1 MAPDA
6 AESRPLPRGP
16 HNLSRQEVEQSQRD
30 RILWSMAEVSAE
42 QGYANVSV
50 ADVIRRAGV
59 SRATFYQLF
68 RDKEECFSAA
78 YEALADL
85 ITSTLAAEFVK
96 LSADESKNPPTAQR
110 AVDILDRLLGL
121 LFRFI
126 TDAPSLART
135 FFVEV
140 TAVSPQAVQRR
151 KVAIDHFVDLITDVV
166 RRESGS
172 VLPPE
177 QQRVMIELLVGGTS
191 WMITDCI
198 VAGDLD
204 GLRALREPIVRMAE
218 QMIAPTSRPGDL
230 SGN

>member
-1 MAPDA
+1 MAADA
-6 AESRPLPRGP
+6 AESPRPLPRGP
-16 HNLSRQEVEQSQRD
+16 HNLSRQEVEKSQRD
-30 RILWSMAEVSAE
+30 RILWAMAEVSAE
-42 QGYANVSV
+42 QGYAHVAV

-59 SRATFYQLF
+59 SRATFYRLF

-78 YEALADL
+78 IEALAEL
-85 ITSTLAAEFVK
+85 ITSTLAAEFLK

-110 AVDILDRLLGL
+110 AIDILDHLLGL
-121 LFRFI
+121 LFTLI
-126 TDAPSLART
+126 ADAPAMART

-172 VLPPE
+172 VLPQE

-191 WMITDCI
+191 WMITECI

-204 GLRALREPIVRMAE
+204 GLVALRGPIVKMAE
-218 QMIAPTSRPGDL
+218 QLLTQGRDS
-230 SGN
+230 